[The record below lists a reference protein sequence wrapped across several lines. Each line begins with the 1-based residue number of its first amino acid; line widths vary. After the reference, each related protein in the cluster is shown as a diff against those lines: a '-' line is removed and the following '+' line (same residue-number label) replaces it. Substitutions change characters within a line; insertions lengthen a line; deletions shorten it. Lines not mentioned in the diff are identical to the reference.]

1 MSQIVAAEKIT
12 LDELERYFSLQ
23 LFPQAQF
30 FLEGQENLP
39 ELTDREKE
47 QLDRIK
53 SHYMHLS
60 KRPMLEE
67 MVKMVVVSPLLDMAG
82 FYEPPFYAIAEKPI
96 KISVKDENFTIRG
109 KIDIL
114 VLQNQFW
121 VLAIESKQAGVSLQP
136 AIPQALAYMLAGQN
150 SNQDPNQDSAR
161 SLYGLVTNGSN
172 FMFLK
177 LDNFHYS
184 LSDEFT
190 LMKKENELYQVLQ
203 VLKQLVKSLGDQELS

>member
-30 FLEGQENLP
+30 FWEWQENLS

-96 KISVKDENFTIRG
+96 KISLKDESLTIRG

-136 AIPQALAYMLAGQN
+136 AIPQALAYMLAGQD
-150 SNQDPNQDSAR
+150 SNQDSVR

-177 LDNFHYS
+177 LDNFHYA

-203 VLKQLVKSLGDQELS
+203 VLKQLVKSLGDKEFS